1 MTAPAQVTPL
11 ASPAGRSPG
20 RAPGDRRGRRRR
32 WAGAALTGPAWLLL
46 AAVILAP
53 LVVAIYTSLTNDS
66 LSATGP
72 ARFVGGQN
80 YQTQVLQGSFWQSL
94 GVTVIIMAGSLLVQI
109 PAGYVLARAL
119 LHPLR
124 GRTAFRAVIV
134 LPMMLTPVA
143 VGLMWRFLA
152 DPDLGVIR
160 VIASG
165 LHISSDPN
173 LLGSAWEALAL
184 IVVVNSW
191 INIPFVTLVLLA
203 AMTGIDAGLFE
214 AAAVDGAGWLQTER
228 RITLPMLAPALGA
241 VCVLRIA
248 ADYRMFDLV
257 YTVTQGGPGT
267 ATLNLSMLAYQ
278 QSMVDF
284 EIGRAC
290 AIAVAMA
297 LLALP
302 AYWLF
307 AKVTRA

>member
-1 MTAPAQVTPL
+1 MATALAKVTSRAGAPGGQAPRRAQ
-11 ASPAGRSPG
+11 GG
-20 RAPGDRRGRRRR
+20 RAQR
-32 WAGAALTGPAWLLL
+32 WAGAALTGPVWVLL

-53 LVVAIYTSLTNDS
+53 LVVAIYTSLTNDN
-66 LSATGP
+66 LAAAGP
-72 ARFVGGQN
+72 TQFVGGQN
-80 YQTQVLQGSFWQSL
+80 YHSQVLQGSFWQSA
-94 GVTVIIMAGSLLVQI
+94 GITVIIMAGSLLVQI
-109 PAGYVLARAL
+109 PVGYVLARAL

-124 GRTAFRAVIV
+124 GRAAFRAVIA

-143 VGLMWRFLA
+143 VGLMWRFFA

-160 VIASG
+160 AIAAG
-165 LHISSDPN
+165 LHTSSNPN
-173 LLGSAWEALAL
+173 LLGTPWEALVL

-203 AMTGIDAGLFE
+203 GMIGIEQELFE
-214 AAAVDGAGWLQTER
+214 AAAVDGAGWFQVER
-228 RITLPMLAPALGA
+228 RITIPMLGPALA
-241 VCVLRIA
+241 ACCVLRMA

-257 YTVTQGGPGT
+257 YTITQGGPGT
-267 ATLNLSMLAYQ
+267 STLNLSMLAYQ
-278 QSMVDF
+278 QSMVYF

-297 LLALP
+297 ILALP

>member
-1 MTAPAQVTPL
+1 MAAAPAQVSPL
-11 ASPAGRSPG
+11 TDPSGGA
-20 RAPGDRRGRRRR
+20 RGRLRRPRTPGRR
-32 WAGAALTGPAWLLL
+32 WAGAALTGPAWILL

-53 LVVAIYTSLTNDS
+53 LAVAIYTSVTNDS
-66 LSATGP
+66 LAATGP
-72 ARFVGGQN
+72 ARFVGAQN
-80 YQTQVLQGSFWQSL
+80 YRTQVFTGSFWQSL
-94 GVTVIIMAGSLLVQI
+94 GVTVIIMAGSLLVQVPI
-109 PAGYVLARAL
+109 GYLLARAL
-119 LHPLR
+119 LNPLR
-124 GRTAFRAVIV
+124 GKAAFRAAIA

-143 VGLMWRFLA
+143 IGLMWRFLA

-160 VIASG
+160 VIAAG
-165 LHISSDPN
+165 LHVSSSPN
-173 LLGSAWEALAL
+173 LLGTPWEALTL
-184 IVVVNSW
+184 IVAVNSW

-203 AMTGIDAGLFE
+203 GMISIDRELFE
-214 AAAVDGAGWLQTER
+214 AAAVDGGGWLQVER
-228 RITLPMLAPALGA
+228 RITMPMVAPALGA
-241 VCVLRIA
+241 CCVLRMA

-257 YTVTQGGPGT
+257 YTITQGGPGT

-297 LLALP
+297 ILALP